1 MDDLSEKID
10 KGLFDLVN
18 TLSRAYPDLT
28 REDLLRHVAHQAGS
42 NAMYHYYNRTGRRAA
57 NEGGHDEQI

>member
-28 REDLLRHVAHQAGS
+28 REDLLHQAGS

-57 NEGGHDEQI
+57 NEVGHHEQI